1 MGFNLKRFLRRTPPA
16 GLRQY
21 FDARGTGLSI
31 QADWQTP
38 TQRQLDALFDAINA
52 TTQRDALVAD
62 FEQVEHL
69 CDPVGQKALQSV
81 VATDARIL
89 ALLQCGESD
98 EARSI
103 TLLLE
108 DATLFEHALA
118 AAYAERLRY
127 GRSWSAFSI
136 NGTTAV
142 GSGRRD
148 LAALEADIAAALTRP
163 DGTNGKLK
171 IESFERASIGGGAE
185 VAGLNA
191 HYTIYS
197 EELPVSD
204 LAFKG
209 NEPTRQTRRP
219 VSEVAIWYDPDER
232 TLDVVASGGKLVR
245 ARIAESFA
253 KNVLSVSEKI
263 SPIVTRRF
271 ALDRLKRPLTAESD
285 AADGIKSVKVVLLR
299 LGPVGGGYGR
309 VTIEVD
315 PSDRMDICARSGQW
329 FGDGDPLQWPE
340 WHVTQAKLRIVF
352 HHEVG
357 RTRDKT
363 VTIEL
368 RAPNGSNIREQ
379 IRQHQIISQKY
390 LARWGLVAGPRV

>member
-127 GRSWSAFSI
+127 GRSWS
-136 NGTTAV
+136 
-142 GSGRRD
+142 
-148 LAALEADIAAALTRP
+148 
-163 DGTNGKLK
+163 TN
-171 IESFERASIGGGAE
+171 
-185 VAGLNA
+185 
-191 HYTIYS
+191 
-197 EELPVSD
+197 
-204 LAFKG
+204 
-209 NEPTRQTRRP
+209 
-219 VSEVAIWYDPDER
+219 
-232 TLDVVASGGKLVR
+232 
-245 ARIAESFA
+245 
-253 KNVLSVSEKI
+253 
-263 SPIVTRRF
+263 
-271 ALDRLKRPLTAESD
+271 
-285 AADGIKSVKVVLLR
+285 
-299 LGPVGGGYGR
+299 
-309 VTIEVD
+309 
-315 PSDRMDICARSGQW
+315 PSDETTGVRG
-329 FGDGDPLQWPE
+329 GD
-340 WHVTQAKLRIVF
+340 
-352 HHEVG
+352 
-357 RTRDKT
+357 
-363 VTIEL
+363 
-368 RAPNGSNIREQ
+368 
-379 IRQHQIISQKY
+379 
-390 LARWGLVAGPRV
+390 LV

>member
-21 FDARGTGLSI
+21 FDARGTGLSD
-31 QADWQTP
+31 QTDWETP
-38 TQRQLDALFDAINA
+38 TQAQLDALFDAINA
-52 TTQRDALVAD
+52 TAQRDAVVAD

-69 CDPVGQKALQSV
+69 CDPIGQIALQSV
-81 VATDARIL
+81 VAADSRIL
-89 ALLQCGESD
+89 SLLQSAESD

-108 DATLFEHALA
+108 DTTLFEHAVA
-118 AAYAERLRY
+118 AAYADRLRN
-127 GRSWSAFSI
+127 GRSWSAFSV
-136 NGTTAV
+136 NGPTAI
-142 GSGRRD
+142 GSGPRD
-148 LAALEADIAAALTRP
+148 LKALEFDIAAALMRP
-163 DGTNGKLK
+163 DGTVGKLK
-171 IESFERASIGGGAE
+171 VEAFERGSIGRGGR
-185 VAGLNA
+185 VAGLNV

-197 EELPVSD
+197 EGLPVSD

-219 VSEVAIWYDPDER
+219 VYEVAIWYDPDEK

-245 ARIAESFA
+245 ARIAEFFA
-253 KNVLSVSEKI
+253 TNVLGVMEKI
-263 SPIVTRRF
+263 SPIVTRQF
-271 ALDRLKRPLTAESD
+271 ALDRLKSPLTGELD
-285 AADGIKSVKVVLLR
+285 AADGIRSVKVVLLR
-299 LGPVGGGYGR
+299 LAPMSGSYGR

-315 PSDRMDICARSGQW
+315 PSDRMDICARSRQW
-329 FGDGDPLQWPE
+329 FGDADPLQWSE

-368 RAPNGSNIREQ
+368 RAPNGTNLREQ
-379 IRQHQIISQKY
+379 IRQHQLISQKY
-390 LARWGLVAGPRV
+390 LARWGLVAGPRF